1 MDLVLIL
8 KAYIIFSI
16 IVIFLYTIRHLI
28 FTYNRLYGR
37 QKIYYNDL
45 IDSDFPDISVLI
57 PMFNEENVASD
68 ILDNLLKCKYN
79 RAKIEII
86 PIDDFSTDNTKEILE
101 KYEKKY
107 SIIKPLYRTS
117 KKDRGKPKALNEAM
131 EKASGE
137 IIIVFDADYK
147 PTKKMLQRLAIAFK
161 NPSIGAVMGRV
172 IPDNSNTNLLTKLID
187 LERTGGYQ
195 VDQQARYNLKLMPQY
210 GGTVGGY
217 RKNLIIDS
225 GGFNP
230 KILAEDT
237 EITFRLYTQGY
248 KVIYANDAECYE
260 QSPETWKSR
269 GIQVSRWSRGHNNIM
284 FRYFL
289 KVIFSKYMSFL
300 EKLDGIFL
308 LCIYSV
314 PLIISLA
321 ITSSILLL
329 YFGEMSIFTGWWQL
343 IFIGIYSGFG
353 NFAPFYEIANGLII
367 DGRTKE
373 LFLLPLLIINFFFY
387 IFYISIGFFKSIKD
401 LIFSK
406 NIRWHKTQRF
416 KH

>member
-1 MDLVLIL
+1 MDLILIC

-16 IVIFLYTIRHLI
+16 IIISLYTLRHLI
-28 FTYNRLYGR
+28 FTYDRLYGR
-37 QKIYYNDL
+37 QKIYYNDI
-45 IDSDFPDISVLI
+45 IDSDFPKISVLI
-57 PMFNEENVASD
+57 PMFNEENIASN
-68 ILDNLLKCKYN
+68 ILDNLLNCKYDKQ
-79 RAKIEII
+79 KIEIV

-107 SIIKPLYRTS
+107 PIIKPLYRTS
-117 KKDRGKPKALNEAM
+117 KKNRGKPKALNEAM
-131 EKASGE
+131 ENTNGE

-147 PTKKMLQRLAIAFK
+147 PTQKMLQRLAIAFK
-161 NPSIGAVMGRV
+161 NPAIGAVMGRV

-217 RKNLIIDS
+217 RKHLIIDS

-237 EITFRLYTQGY
+237 EITFRLYTQGF

-269 GIQVSRWSRGHNNIM
+269 GKQVSRWSRGHNNIM
-284 FRYFL
+284 FRYFF
-289 KVIFSKYMSFL
+289 KVLFSKTMSLL

-308 LCIYSV
+308 LCIYSI
-314 PLIISLA
+314 PIIISLA

-373 LFLLPLLIINFFFY
+373 LFLLPLLLINFFFY
-387 IFYISIGFFKSIKD
+387 IFYISIGFFKSITD
-401 LIFSK
+401 LILSK
-406 NIRWHKTQRF
+406 NVHWDKTEHF